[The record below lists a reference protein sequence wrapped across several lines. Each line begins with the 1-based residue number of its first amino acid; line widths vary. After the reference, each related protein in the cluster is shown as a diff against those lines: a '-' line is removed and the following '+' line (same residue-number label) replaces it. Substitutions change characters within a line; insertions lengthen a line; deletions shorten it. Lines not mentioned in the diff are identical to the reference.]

1 MDIGKPQRVIVV
13 EPMKFVQLPEEKA
26 VEEIDFD
33 ALRADDQKAVPNGG

>member
-13 EPMKFVQLPEEKA
+13 EPMKFVDLPPETA

-33 ALRADDQKAVPNGG
+33 ALRADEQKATPNER